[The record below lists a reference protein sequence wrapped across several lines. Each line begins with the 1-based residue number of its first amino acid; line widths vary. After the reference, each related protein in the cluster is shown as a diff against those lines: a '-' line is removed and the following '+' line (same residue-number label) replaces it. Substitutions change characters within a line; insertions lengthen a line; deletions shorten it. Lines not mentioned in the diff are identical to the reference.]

1 MAISNLHILWTKY
14 SFQTKKRPKTDIS
27 RQSSVQLDYTSKR
40 TCIAQIS
47 QTIAIFTIHSCVL
60 SI

>member
-14 SFQTKKRPKTDIS
+14 SFQTKKRPKADIS
-27 RQSSVQLDYTSKR
+27 RQSSVQLDYTSSTYR
-40 TCIAQIS
+40 FAQSCQI
-47 QTIAIFTIHSCVL
+47 IAIFAIYSCVL